1 MLNRRITKGGGTEK
15 VDKTGLHLMD
25 FFSKIG
31 FGKVLVQIAD
41 KKPILI
47 PKQKIEQPRKDGV
60 TTVIYINKPIPLNES

>member
-1 MLNRRITKGGGTEK
+1 
-15 VDKTGLHLMD
+15 MD